1 MNIKTDII
9 YSWNQNNKVTLY
21 LLDNIEEDWSS
32 TKLNDKGRSI
42 GEQFVHINNIRSFW
56 ISKVDEKIDLKIDKK
71 YANNKEIIIDA
82 LKKSSQKMS
91 DTLYQLFQQESIKGY
106 KPHPTA
112 FFAQMIAHE
121 SHHRGQIMTIITRNE
136 LKINKSVNFGLW
148 NWNNK

>member
-9 YSWNQNNKVTLY
+9 YSWNQNNKVTVY
-21 LLDNIEEDWSS
+21 LLDNIKEDWLS
-32 TKLNDKGRSI
+32 TKLNNKGRSV

-56 ISKVDEKIDLKIDKK
+56 ISKVSGKIDLKIDKK
-71 YANNKEIIIDA
+71 YANNKSKLIDA
-82 LKKSSQKMS
+82 LQKSSQKMS
-91 DTLYQLFQQESIKGY
+91 NTLSQLFQQQSIKGY

-121 SHHRGQIMTIITRNE
+121 SHHRGQIMATVARND

-148 NWNNK
+148 AWHTK